1 MKRRTKKM
9 WIVIALVIVF
19 HVVGFFSSLDAV
31 MSART
36 SQGAIAWAVSLNTFH
51 YLAVPAYW
59 VLGRSRFE
67 GYVNARQD
75 GDHEIRHIALGA
87 KEQLMDVISQ
97 RSSDNQSS
105 RAGEQIARIPYLRGN
120 EVELLV
126 DGQATFDNIFA
137 GIDAA
142 KEYVL
147 VQFFIVKDDE
157 IGRELHSR
165 LVTKAKEGVRVY
177 FLYDEVGSH
186 SLSKSYINEL
196 REAGAQILDFHT
208 RKGPGNRFQINFRNH
223 RKIVVVDGHTAWVGG
238 HNVGDEYMG
247 RDPEFGHWRDTH
259 IRITGPAALAVQLS
273 FLEDWYWATGKAPEF
288 GWAPHLPGGEGKEVL
303 IFPTGPADRLESATL
318 MFLTGINA
326 ARERVWI
333 ASPYFVPDESLMNAL
348 YLAALR
354 GVDVRIIIP
363 DKADQTLVS
372 LAAYSYFEEAALSGI
387 RFFRYMDGFLHQKV
401 VLIDDELSAI
411 GTANFDNRSFR
422 LNFEITAV
430 VADPAFAAEVEQML
444 IADMEKSV
452 EMQPGDVEKKS
463 FWFRLGTRLARLTS
477 PIQ

>member
-1 MKRRTKKM
+1 
-9 WIVIALVIVF
+9 
-19 HVVGFFSSLDAV
+19 
-31 MSART
+31 
-36 SQGAIAWAVSLNTFH
+36 
-51 YLAVPAYW
+51 
-59 VLGRSRFE
+59 
-67 GYVNARQD
+67 
-75 GDHEIRHIALGA
+75 LGA

>member
-36 SQGAIAWAVSLNTFH
+36 SQGAIAWAVSLNTFP

-430 VADPAFAAEVEQML
+430 VADPAFAAEVE
-444 IADMEKSV
+444 
-452 EMQPGDVEKKS
+452 
-463 FWFRLGTRLARLTS
+463 
-477 PIQ
+477 

>member
-1 MKRRTKKM
+1 M
-9 WIVIALVIVF
+9 IALVILF

-36 SQGAIAWAVSLNTFH
+36 SQGAIAWAVSLNTFP

-157 IGRELHSR
+157 I
-165 LVTKAKEGVRVY
+165 
-177 FLYDEVGSH
+177 
-186 SLSKSYINEL
+186 
-196 REAGAQILDFHT
+196 
-208 RKGPGNRFQINFRNH
+208 
-223 RKIVVVDGHTAWVGG
+223 
-238 HNVGDEYMG
+238 
-247 RDPEFGHWRDTH
+247 
-259 IRITGPAALAVQLS
+259 
-273 FLEDWYWATGKAPEF
+273 
-288 GWAPHLPGGEGKEVL
+288 
-303 IFPTGPADRLESATL
+303 
-318 MFLTGINA
+318 
-326 ARERVWI
+326 
-333 ASPYFVPDESLMNAL
+333 
-348 YLAALR
+348 
-354 GVDVRIIIP
+354 
-363 DKADQTLVS
+363 
-372 LAAYSYFEEAALSGI
+372 
-387 RFFRYMDGFLHQKV
+387 
-401 VLIDDELSAI
+401 
-411 GTANFDNRSFR
+411 
-422 LNFEITAV
+422 
-430 VADPAFAAEVEQML
+430 
-444 IADMEKSV
+444 
-452 EMQPGDVEKKS
+452 
-463 FWFRLGTRLARLTS
+463 
-477 PIQ
+477 